1 MKKLFNS
8 FLFIVKLFFTA
19 LAIAFTIAA
28 IITYYITSI
37 KFAFFLAVI
46 GSIPSAL
53 MLTYFSYKWQNDL
66 L

>member
-19 LAIAFTIAA
+19 LVIAFTIASF
-28 IITYYITSI
+28 ITYYITSV

-46 GSIPSAL
+46 GCIPSAL
-53 MLTYFSYKWQNDL
+53 MLTYYSYKWQNDL